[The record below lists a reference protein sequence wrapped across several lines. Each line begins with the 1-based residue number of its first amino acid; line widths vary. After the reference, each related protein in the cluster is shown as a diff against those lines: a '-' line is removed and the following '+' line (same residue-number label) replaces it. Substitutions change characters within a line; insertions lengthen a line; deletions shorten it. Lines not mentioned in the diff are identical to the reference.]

1 MMELLDDDALH
12 DVLHALEMRD
22 LQSAAAMCRRAAA
35 LARLLFETKT
45 FFSSFTAGG
54 DVEVM
59 TMWSKQLMLGS
70 TGSTRGWKTECRL
83 GYAGNEMDAKLKI
96 SSGIAQL
103 YYEGI
108 GDIMGPGDLRLHTTT
123 DLREP
128 RFQDMANWFRA
139 VLALVPFVALIT
151 QARFPEWEI

>member
-45 FFSSFTAGG
+45 FFSSFTAEGDVERAAGG

-59 TMWSKQLMLGS
+59 TM
-70 TGSTRGWKTECRL
+70 
-83 GYAGNEMDAKLKI
+83 
-96 SSGIAQL
+96 
-103 YYEGI
+103 
-108 GDIMGPGDLRLHTTT
+108 
-123 DLREP
+123 
-128 RFQDMANWFRA
+128 
-139 VLALVPFVALIT
+139 
-151 QARFPEWEI
+151 